1 MAWFVEMDTGKFGR
15 YSSKRGNSN
24 ECGGQNVAGASY
36 EGKLDFFNISGIIPS
51 TVILL
56 T

>member
-36 EGKLDFFNISGIIPS
+36 ESKLDFLVSGIIPN